1 MASSTQIRSW
11 WTSYRCRPSRFVKV
25 TFPGDGRTWDLSVA
39 EESAPIWRAFSQIM
53 ASEPYLFLESAGG
66 TYNCRPP
73 SLHAYAL
80 AIDINPSK
88 NPYKN
93 PPKHNYPP
101 TFIERAE
108 GIRANGKQALQWGGR
123 WPADNPPD
131 TMHWQINVGPWDVK
145 NIKWDKGNG
154 DGDMADGPNGEPN
167 WDEVS
172 DWAKAA
178 WTDAHKAGLLNDNSH
193 PRDSLE
199 VEQLMVYLNRAK
211 VI

>member
-1 MASSTQIRSW
+1 MASSTQIRQW
-11 WTSYRCRPSRFVKV
+11 WASYRCRPSRFVQV
-25 TFPGDGRTWDLSVA
+25 TFPGDGRTWNLSVA
-39 EESAPIWRAFSQIM
+39 AESAPIWKAASQIM

-88 NPYKN
+88 NPMAY
-93 PPKHNYPP
+93 PVKHNYPP
-101 TFIERAE
+101 TFIERME

-123 WPADNPPD
+123 WRSSNPPD

-145 NIKWDKGNG
+145 NVTWDKNG
-154 DGDMADGPNGEPN
+154 DDDMANGPNGEPN

-178 WTDAHKAGLLNDNSH
+178 WTDAHKAGLLNENSH